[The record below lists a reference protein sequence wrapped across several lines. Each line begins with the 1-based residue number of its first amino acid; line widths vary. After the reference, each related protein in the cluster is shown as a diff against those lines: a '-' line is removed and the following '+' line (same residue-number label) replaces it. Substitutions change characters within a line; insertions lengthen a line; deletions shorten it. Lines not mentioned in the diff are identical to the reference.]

1 MQNCFSHELR
11 NISELKTISKL
22 WEKNFKDFFDKNV
35 FPDNI
40 FFKEFFIAFK
50 TITLY
55 KRDMYV
61 FHCKNPEMYKFHCF
75 HAHYTLLK

>member
-1 MQNCFSHELR
+1 MTNGNVKVCVQNVKLFFTQTSQNFQTSENFQTLEKIFLR
-11 NISELKTISKL
+11 LFLTKM
-22 WEKNFKDFFDKNV
+22 FFLAI
-35 FPDNI
+35 F

-61 FHCKNPEMYKFHCF
+61 F
-75 HAHYTLLK
+75 A

>member
-1 MQNCFSHELR
+1 MNFGTFLNFGTSKKK
-11 NISELKTISKL
+11 ISELWKK
-22 WEKNFKDFFDKNV
+22 KFKDFFDKNI

-40 FFKEFFIAFK
+40 FFKEFFISFK

-61 FHCKNPEMYKFHCF
+61 F
-75 HAHYTLLK
+75 A